1 MTPLWRPRDGSAS
14 PFGTREKEM
23 GIAFLQFKPPAL
35 PRPFCRKSL
44 REPQMNGWFGT
55 RSGWLTYRQ
64 TIGTPS
70 SDD

>member
-1 MTPLWRPRDGSAS
+1 
-14 PFGTREKEM
+14 M